1 MMIIAHR
8 GASKLERENTLKA
21 FSKAI
26 ELGADGI
33 ELDVRKTADNYLVVF
48 HDPEIGGKKIC
59 TLTLKEIKQEAT
71 KENYQVPELEES
83 LRLIAGK
90 AKIQIEIK
98 EVGYEREVGEI
109 ALKILQPGDFTII
122 SFNVKSLQNIKS
134 YFPKVKTGLIIGTK
148 YGRITQILWFAI
160 NRQKMLA
167 YADMFSI
174 HWKLWLSGFAKL
186 IPPQYSL
193 SVWTAD
199 GSPLIKSLLADKV
212 VGYIV
217 TNFPDKAL
225 QLKKAYEQ
233 K

>member
-1 MMIIAHR
+1 MIFAHR

-21 FSKAI
+21 FAKAI

-33 ELDVRKTADNYLVVF
+33 ELDVRKTADNRLVVF
-48 HDPEIGGKKIC
+48 HDPEITGKKIC
-59 TLTLKEIKQEAT
+59 KLTLEEINQEAVNQ
-71 KENYQVPELEES
+71 NYHVPELEES

-90 AKIQIEIK
+90 AQVQIEIK
-98 EVGYEREVGEI
+98 EEGFEREVVEI
-109 ALKILQPGDFTII
+109 ALKILQPEDFTII
-122 SFNVKSLQNIKS
+122 SFNVQSLQTIKQA
-134 YFPKVKTGLIIGTK
+134 FPRVKTGLIIGTK

-160 NRQKMLA
+160 KRQKMLA
-167 YADMFSI
+167 CVDMFSI

-199 GSPLIKSLLADKV
+199 GSPLIKSLLADKA